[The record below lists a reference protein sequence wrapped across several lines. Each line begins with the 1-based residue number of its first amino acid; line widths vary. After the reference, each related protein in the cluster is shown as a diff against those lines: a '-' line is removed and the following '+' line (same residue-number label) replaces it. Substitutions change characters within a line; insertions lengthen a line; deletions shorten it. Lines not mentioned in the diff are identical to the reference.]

1 MYILHALEYRQKMF
15 QKVVQKL
22 FYSQY
27 EQETCIKEGGKE
39 HLLWNFETK
48 MTKKDQTG
56 IWK

>member
-1 MYILHALEYRQKMF
+1 MF

-48 MTKKDQTG
+48 MTKKIKLEYG
-56 IWK
+56 NNLL